1 MIFDKTK
8 AMRNAE
14 RYLAQG
20 KIRSA
25 IGEYKQ
31 VVEHDPKDFGTMNM
45 LGDMYTKN
53 SEKKAAVAC
62 YTSVAEHYS
71 KQGFAQKAIAIY
83 NKISKIEPHSVE
95 VLAKLAEL
103 YKIKGSLKEARSHY
117 TTLAE
122 HYQSSGRKMEALA
135 IWKQIALLDPN
146 NTDAYLSLAES
157 YLQENQIDEAA
168 DAFFNAASRL
178 SKQGKREETVKA
190 YSRALDL
197 KQDDSKILSG
207 FVEAKFALGRPDEAA
222 QRLSE
227 ILEQQPHN
235 KDIRFLLIDCHL
247 ESGNTAEAEKAV
259 IKLVEHEP
267 ANYPKFLELANV
279 YFAEN
284 DFDSASRI
292 LSMSSEHLLVGGQ
305 AEDFRKIVSDIL
317 EKKPEQ
323 LEALRLLA
331 RHCSWQRDEV
341 AFKDALERLASI
353 ARQSDMVED
362 ERYALSQLVLIAPHE
377 VGFANRLKEL
387 NQLHGF
393 DESDAEENLFDKRFL
408 KNGSINHAT
417 AFDINAV
424 GSDDLMNGAPVQLEA
439 SGFGEHNSDFAIV
452 KGSNGSNGSSN
463 GFKTSATAFTAEIL
477 DDHAFDFATD
487 DDEAFDETD
496 ASAAS
501 ISAELKL
508 QKEVDSIKF
517 YIESGYVDLAEKTI
531 AELRSEFGDRPEL
544 RELTEHLAAFSA
556 LESGAAVESVPEVG
570 VLSDFAVD
578 DAVDSLP
585 EVQEDLSSFAEEIEA
600 ESRAEIHDL
609 STFAEDE
616 AIDSLR
622 ESSDLSESKTFDL
635 SAIRSEFGLEEA
647 ESIDDSDYDT
657 HYHTA
662 VAYQEM
668 GLLEEALKEFQ
679 LAVSLVLP
687 NDGTRRFFSC
697 ANLLGHCFM
706 QKGMANLAL
715 KWYKRTL
722 ETSDLNDEEKQG
734 LWYEL
739 AGAYEADGDMMNAA
753 KYFEQV
759 YAENV
764 NFRDVS
770 ARVKNL
776 MVNH

>member
-25 IGEYKQ
+25 IGEFKQ
-31 VVEHDPKDFGTMNM
+31 VVEHDPKDFGTLNM

-62 YTSVAEHYS
+62 YMSVAEHYS

-103 YKIKGSLKEARSHY
+103 YIVKGSLKEARSHY

-122 HYQSSGRKMEALA
+122 HYLNSGRKLEALA

-157 YLQENQIDEAA
+157 YLQESQIDDAAEA
-168 DAFFNAASRL
+168 FSNAASRL
-178 SKQGKREETVKA
+178 SRQGRHEDA
-190 YSRALDL
+190 LNAFSRALDL

-207 FVEAKFALGRPDEAA
+207 FVEAKFALGCPDEAA

-227 ILEQQPHN
+227 ILEKQPHN
-235 KDIRFLLIDCHL
+235 RDIRFLLIDCHL
-247 ESGNTAEAEKAV
+247 ESGNIAEAEKVV
-259 IKLVEHEP
+259 IKLVEQEP
-267 ANYPKFLELANV
+267 ANYPKFLELANIYLV
-279 YFAEN
+279 GN
-284 DFDSASRI
+284 DFDSATRI

-305 AEDFRKIVSDIL
+305 AEDFRKMVTDIL
-317 EKKPEQ
+317 AKKPEQ
-323 LEALRLLA
+323 LDALRLLA

-341 AFKDALERLASI
+341 AFKEALKRLAEI

-362 ERYALSQLVLIAPHE
+362 ERYALSQLVMIAPHE
-377 VGFANRLKEL
+377 MSFVNRLKEL

-393 DESDAEENLFDKRFL
+393 DESDAEESLFDKQFL
-408 KNGSINHAT
+408 KNGLKDQAAS
-417 AFDINAV
+417 FDIFTNS
-424 GSDDLMNGAPVQLEA
+424 SDDLMNGAPVQIEA

-452 KGSNGSNGSSN
+452 TGSNGSSN
-463 GFKTSATAFTAEIL
+463 RYKAETSAYAPII
-477 DDHAFDFATD
+477 DDHAFDF
-487 DDEAFDETD
+487 EIIGETAVESAVESVVESVVETVVESVVETVVEEND
-496 ASAAS
+496 ASAATV
-501 ISAELKL
+501 SAELTL
-508 QKEVDSIKF
+508 QKEVDSIRF
-517 YIESGYVDLAEKTI
+517 YIESGYIDLAEKAI
-531 AELRSEFGDRPEL
+531 AELRTEFGDRPEFK
-544 RELTEHLAAFSA
+544 ELTRDMATLSAFASDDPIDP
-556 LESGAAVESVPEVG
+556 VPEVQ
-570 VLSDFAVD
+570 VH
-578 DAVDSLP
+578 
-585 EVQEDLSSFAEEIEA
+585 I
-600 ESRAEIHDL
+600 
-609 STFAEDE
+609 
-616 AIDSLR
+616 
-622 ESSDLSESKTFDL
+622 ESKTFDL
-635 SAIRSEFGLEEA
+635 NEIRSEFGLDEA
-647 ESIDDSDYDT
+647 ETIDDSDYDT
-657 HYHTA
+657 HYQTA
-662 VAYQEM
+662 VAYHGM
-668 GLLEEALKEFQ
+668 GLLEEAIKEFQ
-679 LAVSLVLP
+679 LAVSLVVP
-687 NDGTRRFFSC
+687 NDGTRRFFDC
-697 ANLLGHCFM
+697 ANLLGHSFM

-722 ETSDLNDEEKQG
+722 ETADLSDDEKQG

-739 AGAYEADGDMMNAA
+739 AGAYEADGDTANAG

-764 NFRDVS
+764 NFRDVR

-776 MVNH
+776 TVNQ